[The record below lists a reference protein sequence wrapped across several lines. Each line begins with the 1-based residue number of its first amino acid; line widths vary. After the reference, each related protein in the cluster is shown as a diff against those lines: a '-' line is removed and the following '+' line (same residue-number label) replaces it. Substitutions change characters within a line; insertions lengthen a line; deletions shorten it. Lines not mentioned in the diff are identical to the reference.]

1 MLDKYYDIVLIY
13 LLSDIKQERQQPMF
27 ILRNKQQLAKA
38 IDNAKALHPKVRM
51 IEFGEYQVTGSKGN
65 TYTVLCYRA
74 GGEKIVDC
82 NCPSRVPCKH
92 SAAALA
98 LHVHVAARR
107 GH

>member
-1 MLDKYYDIVLIY
+1 
-13 LLSDIKQERQQPMF
+13 MF
-27 ILRNKQQLAKA
+27 ILRNKQQITTA
-38 IDNAKALHPKVRM
+38 IKNARALHPKVRM
-51 IEFGEYQVTGSKGN
+51 VEFGEYQVTGSKGN

-74 GGEKIVDC
+74 CGEKIVDC
-82 NCPSRVPCKH
+82 NCPSRVTCKH

>member
-1 MLDKYYDIVLIY
+1 MLSSFQLRDFNTKGDK
-13 LLSDIKQERQQPMF
+13 QMF

-51 IEFGEYQVTGSKGN
+51 IEFGEYQVTGSTGN
-65 TYTVLCYRA
+65 VYTVLCYRA

>member
-1 MLDKYYDIVLIY
+1 
-13 LLSDIKQERQQPMF
+13 MF
-27 ILRNKQQLAKA
+27 ILRNREQITKA
-38 IDNAKALHPKVRM
+38 IENAKALHPKVRM
-51 IEFGEYQVTGSKGN
+51 IEFGEYQVSGSTGN
-65 TYTVLCYRA
+65 TYTVLCYCA

>member
-1 MLDKYYDIVLIY
+1 
-13 LLSDIKQERQQPMF
+13 MF
-27 ILRNKQQLAKA
+27 ILRNRQQLAKA

-51 IEFGEYQVTGSKGN
+51 IEFGEYEVTGSTGN

-74 GGEKIVDC
+74 GDNKIVNC
-82 NCPSRVPCKH
+82 NCPSRVSCKH

>member
-1 MLDKYYDIVLIY
+1 
-13 LLSDIKQERQQPMF
+13 MF

-38 IDNAKALHPKVRM
+38 IDNARALQPKVRM

-74 GGEKIVDC
+74 GDNKIVDC

>member
-1 MLDKYYDIVLIY
+1 
-13 LLSDIKQERQQPMF
+13 MF

-51 IEFGEYQVTGSKGN
+51 IEFGEYQVTGSTGN

-74 GGEKIVDC
+74 GDNKIVDC
-82 NCPSRVPCKH
+82 NCPARVPCKH
-92 SAAALA
+92 SAAALQ
-98 LHVHVAARR
+98 VHVYMAARR